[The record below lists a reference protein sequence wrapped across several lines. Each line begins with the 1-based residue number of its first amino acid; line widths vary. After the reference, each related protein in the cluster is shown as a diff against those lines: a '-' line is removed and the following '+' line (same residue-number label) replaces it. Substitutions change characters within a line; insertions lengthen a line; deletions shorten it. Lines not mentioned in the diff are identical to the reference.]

1 MDTSNTLQQTLLQ
14 LPPVPPLP
22 QLPYAGIRVVE
33 FTHMIMGPSC
43 GMLLADLGA
52 EVIKVEPLKGD
63 NTRRIPGSGAGF
75 FAVFNR
81 NKKSLAVNMDDPRG
95 REVVMK
101 LVVTADIFSENFRDG
116 NMKTLGLD
124 YPTLSTLNKRLIYV
138 SHKGFLPGP
147 YDHRTALDEVVQMMG
162 GLAYMTGPEGQPLR
176 AGASLNDIMGG
187 MFGAIGAMAALR
199 DRERTGRG
207 QEVQSALFENNVFLM
222 APHMMQFA
230 VTEKPAKPMPS
241 RISAW
246 GIYDVFTVANGEQ
259 IFLAV
264 VSNTQWKTFCGAFGL
279 DALQSDDR
287 LATNVGRVEAREWLM
302 PMLRERLAGMS
313 AADIAGVFE
322 KSGLPYAP
330 ITKPQDLFD
339 DPHLKASGGL
349 APINIPADCS
359 DAAKSISTTTPL
371 LPLTLGGHR
380 PGIRLD
386 PPPLGQDTVSL
397 LSELGYT
404 EAQITLLKQDRVV
417 GVG

>member
-1 MDTSNTLQQTLLQ
+1 MSQQTQQPLPPQ
-14 LPPVPPLP
+14 LPN
-22 QLPYAGIRVVE
+22 LPYAGIRVVE

-43 GMLLADLGA
+43 GMVLADLGA

-101 LVVTADIFSENFRDG
+101 LVATADIFSENFRDG
-116 NMKTLGLD
+116 NMQKLGLD
-124 YPTLSTLNKRLIYV
+124 YPTLSKLNERLIYV

-187 MFGAIGAMAALR
+187 MFGAMGAMAALR

-246 GIYDVFTVANGEQ
+246 GIYDVFTVADGEQ

-264 VSNTQWKTFCGAFGL
+264 VSNTQWMTFCEVFAL
-279 DALQSDDR
+279 DALKSDER
-287 LATNVGRVEAREWLM
+287 LATNVGRVEARDWLM
-302 PMLRERLAGMS
+302 PILRERLAGMS
-313 AADIAGVFE
+313 AADITGVFE

-330 ITKPQDLFD
+330 ITKPHDLFD

-349 APINIPADCS
+349 APINVPADCS
-359 DAAKSISTTTPL
+359 GAAKPITTTTPL
-371 LPLTLGGHR
+371 LPLTLNGQR

-386 PPPLGQDTVSL
+386 PPSLGRDTEMIL
-397 LSELGYT
+397 ADLGYSD
-404 EAQITLLKQDRVV
+404 AQITSLKLDGVV
-417 GVG
+417 GTDA